1 MRNGKKSLALFLA
14 AALAL
19 TPVNGVY
26 ASDPGEPVTEQSSE
40 KVTEKPD
47 EKSAE
52 ESKEKTSEKSQE
64 TNAPAAGEQS
74 TEVATEKVRETS
86 SETMTGENGV
96 EVEKDSEASEENVT
110 ETVAEQTESLTEINQ
125 EDSDTSDTDESNQ
138 QETDETEENR
148 EEEKISEN
156 ASEISAENAE
166 ETEIS
171 ETVDKAA
178 EKNETLAAEGQEKDD
193 SDHPESNSE
202 PEIFTTPVDNTTS
215 LEDGVYTPDWF
226 TYSKADGKT
235 SKTTISCSKVTVT
248 NGKSYATIVIGSSA
262 YSYVKASGNKYQCTQ
277 NETEN
282 ISTVTIPIRL
292 GINNTMIGNAT
303 KMSTEVAYLI
313 CAAVSDKKEE
323 TGVQEEEP
331 AGEKE
336 LFTVVVDNSTSLAD
350 GIYTPDSFTFTKANG
365 GASKTAISCTRVVV
379 KNGKSY
385 AEIVIGSS
393 QYSYIKA
400 SGKKYTCE
408 IHEEAGTSSNTVP
421 IHLGADNIIIG
432 YSKKMK
438 TEIAY
443 SVCAVVTAVESSHEK
458 DESPEPTQT
467 VDNRTALKDGLYVPL
482 SFSFAKKDGQPSKT
496 SISCQKIIVKGQR
509 AYAAIQFSSKNYTYV
524 RVNGYKYMKE
534 ETEENSSFVIP
545 VKLNADNEIIG
556 NTVAMSKA
564 QEIVYII
571 HPVLSEQE
579 ETEKPEDPEPSETE
593 SETEKETETETEIE
607 PDTETENEI
616 PADPAKLQNG
626 DYRTVVLSSASM
638 FKVVDCILNYKD
650 GVMRAKITLSGTGYD
665 KLFMGNGAAAAKAGA
680 SQMIVYSV
688 NGEGKYVFE
697 IPVSALDMPIDVA
710 AHSVKND
717 TWYDRQLTFQTAGMQ
732 LISVSGSD
740 ETETETEKATET
752 ETEAEKKN
760 DKDPEK
766 ESVHEKDLSGST
778 GAVDSSTSLPD
789 GVYAPDKFSWS
800 GGSGRVSISCNKI
813 TVSGGRAYAT
823 IVFSSD
829 SYAYVK
835 ANGNKYTG
843 TVSGGTTSFV
853 IPVKLNANNT
863 IIGMTTKMS
872 AAHEIT
878 YSLYI
883 YMKAADN
890 ASGNAEKGNGT
901 DDEAPEIAGLQY
913 QSETKLEHAE
923 YFKIFN
929 YSDGIRLL
937 EVDMTTDTA
946 RKLSDSEDIRE
957 KTEEQ
962 VQTSEE
968 ITAGLYQAD
977 VVKYLIVPENA
988 EIPVGLEKEMII
1000 VQLPVESVCAAS
1012 VDAME
1017 IMERLGVQDKV
1028 SSIGLKEEKDPAA
1041 WYQDAMERGEI
1052 VDAGSWKDLNFAAL
1066 IKSRCDLALFPAE
1079 FIQEEGNM
1087 SENDPEYFEKTTS
1100 GFGTLGIPL
1109 VIDRSSD
1116 EKTELAKAEWIK
1128 VYGALLGCEKQAEAL
1143 YAETVEKTE

>member
-1 MRNGKKSLALFLA
+1 MRSGKRFLA
-14 AALAL
+14 ICLSAVLTM

-26 ASDPGEPVTEQSSE
+26 ASDMSETSTEQC
-40 KVTEKPD
+40 
-47 EKSAE
+47 
-52 ESKEKTSEKSQE
+52 
-64 TNAPAAGEQS
+64 
-74 TEVATEKVRETS
+74 
-86 SETMTGENGV
+86 SETVPEAMTRENG
-96 EVEKDSEASEENVT
+96 EETEKDSETSAETVT
-110 ETVAEQTESLTEINQ
+110 ETAAETTEESLTEIDP
-125 EDSDTSDTDESNQ
+125 EDSDSDESNQ
-138 QETDETEENR
+138 QETDETGEQKTEEQKT
-148 EEEKISEN
+148 EEQISKN
-156 ASEISAENAE
+156 DTEISAENTE
-166 ETEIS
+166 ETEM
-171 ETVDKAA
+171 TDTA
-178 EKNETLAAEGQEKDD
+178 EQAVERNETLAAEEQEENN
-193 SDHPESNSE
+193 SDPPEANTE
-202 PEIFTTPVDNTTS
+202 PGNFTTPVNNTTS
-215 LEDGVYTPDWF
+215 LADGVYIPDSF
-226 TYSKADGKT
+226 TYSKADGRT
-235 SKTTISCSKVTVT
+235 SKTVISCSKVTVT
-248 NGKSYATIVIGSSA
+248 EGKSYAAIVIGSSA
-262 YSYVKASGNKYQCTQ
+262 YSYVKASGNKYQCAQ
-277 NETEN
+277 SETEN
-282 ISTVTIPIRL
+282 TSTVTIPI
-292 GINNTMIGNAT
+292 
-303 KMSTEVAYLI
+303 
-313 CAAVSDKKEE
+313 
-323 TGVQEEEP
+323 Q
-331 AGEKE
+331 
-336 LFTVVVDNSTSLAD
+336 
-350 GIYTPDSFTFTKANG
+350 
-365 GASKTAISCTRVVV
+365 
-379 KNGKSY
+379 
-385 AEIVIGSS
+385 
-393 QYSYIKA
+393 
-400 SGKKYTCE
+400 
-408 IHEEAGTSSNTVP
+408 
-421 IHLGADNIIIG
+421 LGADNTIIG
-432 YSKKMK
+432 YSEKMK

-443 SVCAVVTAVESSHEK
+443 LICAVVTAVESSHEK
-458 DESPEPTQT
+458 DEAPEPTQT

-534 ETEENSSFVIP
+534 ESEENSSFVIP

-564 QEIVYII
+564 QEIAYII

-579 ETEKPEDPEPSETE
+579 ETEKPADPEPSETE
-593 SETEKETETETEIE
+593 SETEKETETEPETETEIE
-607 PDTETENEI
+607 PDTETETEI

-665 KLFMGNGAAAAKAGA
+665 KLFMGTGEAAAKAGA
-680 SQMIVYSV
+680 SQMIGYSV

-717 TWYDRQLTFQTAGMQ
+717 TWYDRQLTFQTAGIQ

-752 ETEAEKKN
+752 ETETEKKN
-760 DKDPEK
+760 DKNPEK
-766 ESVHEKDLSGST
+766 ESVYEKDLSGST

-929 YSDGIRLL
+929 YSDGIKLL

-946 RKLSDSEDIRE
+946 RKLSDSEDTQD

-977 VVKYLIVPENA
+977 VVKYLIVPENV

-1000 VQLPVESVCAAS
+1000 VALPVESVCAAS
-1012 VDAME
+1012 GDAME

-1028 SSIGLKEEKDPAA
+1028 SSIGLEEEKDPAA

-1066 IKSRCDLALFPAE
+1066 VKSRCDLVLFPAE
-1079 FIQEEGNM
+1079 FIQGE